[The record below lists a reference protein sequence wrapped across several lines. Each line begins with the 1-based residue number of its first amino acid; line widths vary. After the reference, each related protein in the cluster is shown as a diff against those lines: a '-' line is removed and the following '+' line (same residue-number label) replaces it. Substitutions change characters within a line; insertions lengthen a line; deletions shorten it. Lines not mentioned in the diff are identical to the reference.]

1 MPGFHPR
8 TFSFLLM
15 ARSNQ
20 KQRIPKD
27 NRNGENS
34 KSRIKCGFYLDSSQ
48 FLVRGRSPD
57 PLRSLK
63 PDKGT
68 SSMPSRTLFLV
79 ATFETH
85 RLLSPPQLVASRAPA
100 TGRGEPPESP
110 KLSHPHLGWRSNTAT
125 AIQRPRP
132 KNKVCRHAPI

>member
-8 TFSFLLM
+8 TYSFLLM

-85 RLLSPPQLVASRAPA
+85 RLPLPPAPQRLDEENHQSPRSFRTRTLAGRVTPPLLYNVQDQRTRCAAMHPSR
-100 TGRGEPPESP
+100 R
-110 KLSHPHLGWRSNTAT
+110 
-125 AIQRPRP
+125 
-132 KNKVCRHAPI
+132 